1 MPIKIGSSQH
11 WNWCKQ
17 PITCQNFNRQSTSA
31 EIHLR
36 KSGSCYQEVWGDMEG
51 DTPGK
56 TQLETH
62 EEKLRD
68 TLGKTQRRRWEHV
81 SWPILRRTCSMPEE
95 INFWSS
101 ERLWPRPE
109 QVHHWRNW
117 RLGETQAGTGTSQK
131 RLQSMQ
137 EPCQRQ
143 WHWQA
148 QCSREHSLR
157 NEKSQTSQYVYD
169 PNLLG
174 KLSPQQENWN
184 RLT

>member
-1 MPIKIGSSQH
+1 MPKLQSLDH
-11 WNWCKQ
+11 FCWN
-17 PITCQNFNRQSTSA
+17 
-31 EIHLR
+31 LR
-36 KSGSCYQEVWGDMEG
+36 KSGSFYQEVWGDMEEG
-51 DTPGK
+51 NTPGE
-56 TQLETH
+56 TQLKTH
-62 EEKLRD
+62 EEKLRRYSW
-68 TLGKTQRRRWEHV
+68 KHTQRRCWERV
-81 SWPILRRTCSMPEE
+81 LWPTLRRTCSMPEE
-95 INFWSS
+95 INFWTS

-117 RLGETQAGTGTSQK
+117 QLGETQAGTGTSQK
-131 RLQSMQ
+131 RLQSVQ
-137 EPCQRQ
+137 EPCQGQ

-169 PNLLG
+169 PKLLG